1 MARTISLDLTVDVYE
16 PRRFCERGPAGCNHC
31 GGIVSESLV
40 QRLAT
45 EGIALPDDV
54 VQRGIDSYTLHMD
67 VGDVR
72 IETPVQERRIAAIY
86 RGNGPRNSEPLDT
99 HSFDG
104 YLQELARQ
112 RGANLV
118 RRMVT
123 DIVEEGERMRVQC
136 ADGSSEL
143 YELVALASGV
153 NSRLEADVEE
163 RSHKFRRPQRT
174 KTFICEFKLGRE
186 VIRETLGPSMHVFLL
201 DIPRLEF
208 AALIPKGDYAT
219 LCLLGDDIDKDLLDQ
234 FFGSAEV
241 KNCFPG
247 GEIPMHVCHCS
258 PRINLASARPPF
270 ADRMVLIGDC
280 GTTRLFKDGIGAAY
294 RTAKAAARTAVFHGV
309 SADDFETHY
318 WPLCKKMDADNR
330 IGKLVFAVGS
340 LVQRSRFARRG
351 VLRMTTLEQSRST
364 SQKRMSEV
372 LWDLFSGS
380 APYREVFLRT
390 LHPVYIKDLMWNLVA
405 GNASRTA
412 RRQDD
417 TGSEGGN
424 RHDTH

>member
-123 DIVEEGERMRVQC
+123 DIVEEGERMR
-136 ADGSSEL
+136 
-143 YELVALASGV
+143 
-153 NSRLEADVEE
+153 
-163 RSHKFRRPQRT
+163 
-174 KTFICEFKLGRE
+174 
-186 VIRETLGPSMHVFLL
+186 
-201 DIPRLEF
+201 
-208 AALIPKGDYAT
+208 
-219 LCLLGDDIDKDLLDQ
+219 
-234 FFGSAEV
+234 
-241 KNCFPG
+241 
-247 GEIPMHVCHCS
+247 
-258 PRINLASARPPF
+258 
-270 ADRMVLIGDC
+270 
-280 GTTRLFKDGIGAAY
+280 
-294 RTAKAAARTAVFHGV
+294 
-309 SADDFETHY
+309 
-318 WPLCKKMDADNR
+318 
-330 IGKLVFAVGS
+330 
-340 LVQRSRFARRG
+340 
-351 VLRMTTLEQSRST
+351 EQ
-364 SQKRMSEV
+364 
-372 LWDLFSGS
+372 
-380 APYREVFLRT
+380 
-390 LHPVYIKDLMWNLVA
+390 
-405 GNASRTA
+405 
-412 RRQDD
+412 
-417 TGSEGGN
+417 
-424 RHDTH
+424 